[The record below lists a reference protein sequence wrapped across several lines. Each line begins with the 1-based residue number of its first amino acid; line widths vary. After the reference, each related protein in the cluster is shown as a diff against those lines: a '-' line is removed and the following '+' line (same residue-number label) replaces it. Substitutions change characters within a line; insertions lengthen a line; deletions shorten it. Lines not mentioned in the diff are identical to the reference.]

1 LKNALS
7 NKYNVDFVIYN
18 AGTDVMAGDPLGGC
32 FLSPECIKRR
42 DDFVFRWARERHT
55 PILMLL
61 SGGYQKENTY
71 VISES
76 IL

>member
-1 LKNALS
+1 
-7 NKYNVDFVIYN
+7 
-18 AGTDVMAGDPLGGC
+18 MAGDPLGGC

-42 DDFVFRWARERHT
+42 DDFVFRWAREKHT